1 MSREDNMNET
11 KKIGIGYTIFEF
23 EGKVKRPVTMVKV
36 SPGNFM
42 KELRKL
48 EERTRRDNSHS
59 FMILFAGAFAYGYMI
74 RIILSL

>member
-1 MSREDNMNET
+1 MNET

-23 EGKVKRPVTMVKV
+23 EGKIKRPVAMVKV

-48 EERTRRDNSHS
+48 EERTRRNNSRQ